1 MVTIMINKNSL
12 SFGCYLKTIRA
23 EKGISL
29 DEVSEETRIRIDIL
43 LLIEKEDHDRLPSEV
58 FVKGFLRAYAQA
70 LGIDGGEVVRR
81 YMSSLNAY
89 RANERS
95 EADFA
100 KLTTRFWPHLLLSL
114 GAMICIIVLSVFA
127 MSLFHSPPQTDNQV
141 NTNAGEDNNKTG
153 KGVDNIAPK
162 VNNVSELESDLAVK
176 APKINNVSELQPDLV
191 VKQSKKS
198 LLLSII
204 TIETTWI
211 KVIIDGRKPK
221 EYSLEPR
228 DRLEFEASSGFN
240 LLVGN
245 ATGVQ
250 LILNDKPIEVLGER
264 GQVVNIQVP

>member
-1 MVTIMINKNSL
+1 MINKNPL

-29 DEVSEETRIRIDIL
+29 DEVSEETKIRIDNL

-81 YMSSLNAY
+81 YISSLNAY
-89 RANERS
+89 QANEMS

-100 KLTTRFWPHLLLSL
+100 KLTTRFWPNLLLSL
-114 GAMICIIVLSVFA
+114 GAMICIIALSVFA
-127 MSLFHSPPQTDNQV
+127 MSVFHSPLQTDNQV
-141 NTNAGEDNNKTG
+141 NTNAGKDNNKTG
-153 KGVDNIAPK
+153 KRVDNIAPK
-162 VNNVSELESDLAVK
+162 VNNISELESDLAVK
-176 APKINNVSELQPDLV
+176 QSE
-191 VKQSKKS
+191 KS

-211 KVIIDGRKPK
+211 KLIIDGRKPK
-221 EYSLEPR
+221 EYSLEPG
-228 DRLEFEASSGFN
+228 DRLELEASSGFN

-250 LILNDKPIEVLGER
+250 LILNDKPIEVLGKR
-264 GQVVNIQVP
+264 GQVVNIQIP